1 MDVGRK
7 EFFIFNFSQEPFT
20 GIEVIVELQRQRLV
34 NWVVSRSNPYLDN
47 WVIRNA
53 FFLSVILR
61 RTFAQ
66 QRDLRHEQSYVPNCS
81 HRRIDAGQ
89 IVEFYLTLNK

>member
-61 RTFAQ
+61 AATRSQARTKLCPKLFP
-66 QRDLRHEQSYVPNCS
+66 S
-81 HRRIDAGQ
+81 
-89 IVEFYLTLNK
+89 

>member
-20 GIEVIVELQRQRLV
+20 GIEVIVELRRQRLV

-61 RTFAQ
+61 AATRSQARTK
-66 QRDLRHEQSYVPNCS
+66 LCS